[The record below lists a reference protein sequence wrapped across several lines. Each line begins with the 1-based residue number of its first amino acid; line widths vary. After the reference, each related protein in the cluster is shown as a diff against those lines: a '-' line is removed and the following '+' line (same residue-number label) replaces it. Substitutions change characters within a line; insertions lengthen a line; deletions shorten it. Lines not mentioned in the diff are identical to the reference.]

1 MKKILIALDYNESAQ
16 EVAEIGY
23 SLARTMKAEI
33 ILFHAMTETVNYSAI
48 QYGPV
53 MGFPGYIDPDF
64 RKIKDTAELKNK
76 SLSYLDQIKKHL
88 GDKKI
93 KMEVA
98 EGKAAE
104 TILYAAKE
112 MKVDIIVMGTHSK
125 RWLEKI
131 LVGSV
136 TEEVLRD
143 STIPLFII
151 PVKEK

>member
-16 EVAEIGY
+16 QVAEIGY
-23 SLARTMKAEI
+23 KLARTMKAET
-33 ILFHAMTETVNYSAI
+33 ILFHALTETANYSAF

-64 RKIKDTAELKNK
+64 RSVKDTTELKNK

-104 TILYAAKE
+104 TILYAANE
-112 MKVDIIVMGTHSK
+112 MKVDLIVMGSHSK

-151 PVKEK
+151 PVREK

>member
-1 MKKILIALDYNESAQ
+1 MKKILIALDYNKSAQ

-23 SLARTMKAEI
+23 SLAKTMNAEA
-33 ILFHAMTETVNYSAI
+33 ILFHVITEVADYSAF

-53 MGFPGYIDPDF
+53 MGFPSYIDPDF
-64 RKIKDTAELKNK
+64 RGTNDPTELKNK

-104 TILYAAKE
+104 TILYAANE
-112 MKVDIIVMGTHSK
+112 MKADIIVIGSHSK
-125 RWLEKI
+125 IWIEKI

-151 PVKEK
+151 PVREK

>member
-1 MKKILIALDYNESAQ
+1 
-16 EVAEIGY
+16 
-23 SLARTMKAEI
+23 
-33 ILFHAMTETVNYSAI
+33 
-48 QYGPV
+48 
-53 MGFPGYIDPDF
+53 
-64 RKIKDTAELKNK
+64 KDTAELKNK

-104 TILYAAKE
+104 TILYAANE